1 MKVII
6 ISLVLFFVVFKL
18 INFAFRLL
26 GVGKVQ
32 NQQQRYQHHARPN
45 NRRPADGNVNVD
57 YIPKDKKAHHG
68 RNFNGGEYV
77 DYEDVK

>member
-6 ISLVLFFVVFKL
+6 ISLILFFIVFKL

-32 NQQQRYQHHARPN
+32 NQQQRYQRHARPSSQ
-45 NRRPADGNVNVD
+45 RPADGNVNVD
-57 YIPKDKKAHHG
+57 YIPNDKKAHHN